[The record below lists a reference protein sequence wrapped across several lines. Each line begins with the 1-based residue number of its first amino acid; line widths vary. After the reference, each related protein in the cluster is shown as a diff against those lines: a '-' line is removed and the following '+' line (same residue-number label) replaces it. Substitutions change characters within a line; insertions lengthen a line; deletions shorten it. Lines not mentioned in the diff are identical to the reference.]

1 MHTQVKS
8 KIAIYYY
15 SPVGVTMKI
24 RTLRREEIEKVRGID
39 RSEIITQDYYL
50 RGGLLTL
57 KDVFYDIKGWDP
69 SELEKSLEHLYDIYD
84 RNGALFGAYDRDKLI
99 AVSALESAF
108 IGRNQDQ
115 LQLYFHHVDSRY
127 RHKGIGGEL
136 LIKVIAKA
144 KKFGAKKLYI
154 SATPS
159 KNTIDFYI
167 HMGCRLTP
175 DINSTL
181 YRLEPEDIHLELEL

>member
-1 MHTQVKS
+1 M
-8 KIAIYYY
+8 
-15 SPVGVTMKI
+15 
-24 RTLRREEIEKVRGID
+24 
-39 RSEIITQDYYL
+39 
-50 RGGLLTL
+50 
-57 KDVFYDIKGWDP
+57 
-69 SELEKSLEHLYDIYD
+69 
-84 RNGALFGAYDRDKLI
+84 I

-159 KNTIDFYI
+159 KNTIDFYM